1 MKFSAVLAVFAAFSA
16 DAVHGS
22 MTGAN
27 EPIADNELGLT
38 AKACAETYCSAKD
51 GLELWL
57 SFSGVCL
64 AAETQ
69 NPYLMS
75 KETSAAAASP
85 ALWAPAHVG
94 AVSAVVAV
102 AALMAGFAQGVKSV
116 R

>member
-1 MKFSAVLAVFAAFSA
+1 MKFSAVLAAFAVMGASL
-16 DAVHGS
+16 VQGS

-38 AKACAETYCSAKD
+38 AKACAEAHCSSKD

-57 SFSGVCL
+57 SFSSECL
-64 AAETQ
+64 AAESM
-69 NPYLMS
+69 NPYFAA
-75 KETSAAAASP
+75 KDSASSEEA

-102 AALMAGFAQGVKSV
+102 SALMVGFAQGVKSV

>member
-1 MKFSAVLAVFAAFSA
+1 MKFSGVLAAFAAMGASL
-16 DAVHGS
+16 VQGS

-38 AKACAETYCSAKD
+38 AKACAEAHCSSKD

-57 SFSGVCL
+57 SFSSECMD
-64 AAETQ
+64 ADAQ
-69 NPYLMS
+69 NPYLAA
-75 KETSAAAASP
+75 KDTSSSEEA

-102 AALMAGFAQGVKSV
+102 SALMVGFAQGVKSA